1 MLKNKNPFLKQSAA
15 GNAMRGITKPKES
28 NDEYDE
34 DVVEF

>member
-1 MLKNKNPFLKQSAA
+1 MLKNTNPFLKQSAA